1 MKRNSCKWRTSRGL
15 SLVELMIAMLVGLL
29 LTAAV
34 IQVFIS
40 SKNTFRMQE
49 SMARLQENGR
59 FAVSYLAN
67 DIRMAGYMGCA
78 NIDRVAVNNIAEASQ
93 GVPAV
98 ANFDSDTVIVGTDSV
113 PAGNIWGA
121 APGTD
126 MLVVQKVNSG
136 GLRLTGNMTTN
147 DANIQVVDN
156 SLNVKAGDVLFIT
169 DCINADIFRATNV
182 SNSGGSKVTI
192 AHANSANS
200 SVNLSK
206 LYGSDAEVLMF
217 ESVAYYV
224 KDTGRTTPSGDAIR
238 ALYVQRQAGK
248 TAESAPSYELV
259 EGVQDM
265 QLEFGVDT
273 GSDNLVDVYR
283 TANNVTDWSKVISAR
298 FSLLMQGVEGKVLG
312 NSGNLTQTINYN
324 GSSITADGR
333 VRQIFGS
340 AVAVRNRAP

>member
-1 MKRNSCKWRTSRGL
+1 MKRNSFKRRASRGL

-34 IQVFIS
+34 IQIFIS

-78 NIDRVAVNNIAEASQ
+78 NIDRITVNNIAETSS

-113 PAGNIWGA
+113 AAGNVWGA

-147 DANIQVVDN
+147 NANIQVVDN
-156 SLNVKAGDVLFIT
+156 SLNVKAGDILFIT

-182 SNSGGSKVTI
+182 SSSGGSKVTI

-224 KDTGRTTPSGDAIR
+224 KDTGRTTPNGDAIR
-238 ALYVQRQAGK
+238 ALYVQRQAGN
-248 TAESAPSYELV
+248 TAQSAPSFELV

-273 GSDNLVDVYR
+273 GSDNLVDAYR

-298 FSLLMQGVEGKVLG
+298 FSLLIQGVEGKVLG
-312 NSGNLTQTINYN
+312 SSGNLTQTINYN
-324 GSSITADGR
+324 GASITADGR
-333 VRQIFGS
+333 VRQVFGS